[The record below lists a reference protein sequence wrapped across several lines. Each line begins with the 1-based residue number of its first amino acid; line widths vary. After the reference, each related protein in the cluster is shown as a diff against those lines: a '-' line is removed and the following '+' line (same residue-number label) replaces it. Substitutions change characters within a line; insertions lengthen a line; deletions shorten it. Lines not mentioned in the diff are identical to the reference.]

1 MNKDIVYYCLTMDI
15 IYENVHRYNII
26 YHITT
31 YCLYMYIAPPV
42 VQGVTVI
49 PNVTKISRS
58 PSLIV
63 SWSAPVGDDITYVV
77 LYSTIRLTNPLQ
89 GSVEREASCPS
100 IYLTGLTRGTRYY
113 IWVCAVADGLHGPYS
128 TVTMAPTVN
137 SK

>member
-1 MNKDIVYYCLTMDI
+1 MYDHSFHFTN
-15 IYENVHRYNII
+15 
-26 YHITT
+26 

-63 SWSAPVGDDITYVV
+63 EWSAPVGDDITYVV

-89 GSVEREASCPS
+89 GAVEREASCPL

-113 IWVCAVADGLHGPYS
+113 IWVCAVANGLHGPYS
-128 TVTMAPTVN
+128 RVTMATTVN
-137 SK
+137 CK